1 MNLTKLGIGASA
13 LLITG
18 IICAGQ
24 FTTLKTGEN
33 GLYVGFDGQ
42 VKDAI
47 IQPGIHFDGL
57 GSIKTFNTRKITVT
71 AEDLRPKT
79 KDNTIM
85 KDMDVVVTY
94 AINSGSLYR
103 FYTDYDMTNHGLY
116 SNGQIQLMSNY
127 VRRLIASAVNQSVDE
142 FPALEVN
149 SSLDKI
155 QEVIKTNL
163 QGQLAKNSLD
173 NGIEVEGVV
182 AVKAD
187 LPDELVASVNRVVAA
202 QSDNK
207 EQKVRNET
215 KLLAVETNNEA
226 ILLDQQTRT
235 DVARLKAEENKA
247 LESSITPKYLEYQ
260 RNEIMKEAFANGQV
274 EKMIIVNGSPLEMLP
289 TGKIGN

>member
-1 MNLTKLGIGASA
+1 MSSAIKFGVGAVG
-13 LLITG
+13 LLVAGTLV
-18 IICAGQ
+18 AGQ

-42 VKDAI
+42 VKDSI

-57 GSIKTFNTRKITVT
+57 GSIKTFNTRKITV
-71 AEDLRPKT
+71 AANDLRPKT

-94 AINSGSLYR
+94 AINPGSLYR
-103 FYTDYDMTNHGLY
+103 FYTDYDMSNHDLY
-116 SNGQIQLMSNY
+116 KNGQIQLMSNY
-127 VRRLIASAVNQSVDE
+127 IGRLIASAVNQSVDE

-149 SSLDKI
+149 SSLDRI

-163 QGQLAKNSLD
+163 QAQLAKNGLD
-173 NGIEVEGVV
+173 SGIKVESVV

-187 LPDELVASVNRVVAA
+187 LPDTLVESVNRVVAA
-202 QSDNK
+202 QSDKK
-207 EQKVRNET
+207 EKTVRNET
-215 KLLAVETNNEA
+215 
-226 ILLDQQTRT
+226 ILLTQQTKT
-235 DVARLKAEENKA
+235 DAAKLKAEENKA
-247 LESSITPKYLEYQ
+247 LESSITPRYLEYQ
-260 RNEIMKEAFANGQV
+260 RNEIMREAFANGDI

>member
-1 MNLTKLGIGASA
+1 MNLAKLGIGAGA
-13 LLITG
+13 LLIPITFVL
-18 IICAGQ
+18 CAGQ

-85 KDMDVVVTY
+85 KDMDIVVTY

-103 FYTDYDMTNHGLY
+103 FYTDYDMSNHGLY
-116 SNGQIQLMSNY
+116 TNGQIQLMSNY

-163 QGQLAKNSLD
+163 QGQLAKNGLD
-173 NGIEVEGVV
+173 SGIEVESVV

-202 QSDNK
+202 QSDKK
-207 EQKVRNET
+207 EKTVRNET
-215 KLLAVETNNEA
+215 
-226 ILLDQQTRT
+226 ILLNQQTKT
-235 DVARLKAEENKA
+235 EAAKLKAEENKA

-260 RNEIMKEAFANGQV
+260 RNEIMREAFANGQI

>member
-1 MNLTKLGIGASA
+1 MSTLVKIGIGAGIGILA
-13 LLITG
+13 LSLT
-18 IICAGQ
+18 AGQ

-42 VKDAI
+42 VKDSI

-57 GSIKTFNTRKITVT
+57 GSIKTFNTRKITV
-71 AEDLRPKT
+71 ASNDLRPKT

-94 AINSGSLYR
+94 AINPGSLYR
-103 FYTDYDMTNHGLY
+103 FYTDYDMSNHDLY
-116 SNGQIQLMSNY
+116 RNGQIQLMSNY
-127 VRRLIASAVNQSVDE
+127 IGRLIASAVNQSVDE

-149 SSLDKI
+149 SSLDRI

-163 QGQLAKNSLD
+163 QAQLAKNGLD
-173 NGIEVEGVV
+173 TGIQVESVV

-187 LPDELVASVNRVVAA
+187 LPDTLVDSVNRVVAA
-202 QSDNK
+202 QSDKK
-207 EQKVRNET
+207 EKTVRNET
-215 KLLAVETNNEA
+215 
-226 ILLDQQTRT
+226 ILLTQQTKT
-235 DVARLKAEENKA
+235 DAAKLKAEENKA
-247 LESSITPKYLEYQ
+247 LESSITPRYLEYQ
-260 RNEIMKEAFANGQV
+260 RNEIMKEAFANGQI